1 MVVLY
6 FICCLVF
13 SQTGLIFCRC
23 IYVVT
28 VCANEKSGGHVSWG
42 HATHSHLL
50 YFIRCIV
57 FSLTVLTFRR
67 FIYVETAFFWKWWE
81 QQPHRIRRIVK
92 RLVRE
97 GRLEFIGGSWS
108 MHDEATTHY
117 HSIVDGFTW
126 GFRLVRSLNVQV
138 LIFNLGK
145 KFIFLYDITVTNQ
158 YPGKINWLRHFY

>member
-1 MVVLY
+1 MVGKYFIAISLNEIFRRNVGMVVLY

-13 SQTGLIFCRC
+13 SRTG
-23 IYVVT
+23 
-28 VCANEKSGGHVSWG
+28 
-42 HATHSHLL
+42 
-50 YFIRCIV
+50 FI
-57 FSLTVLTFRR
+57 FRR

-126 GFRLVRSLNVQV
+126 GFRLVRNLQV
-138 LIFNLGK
+138 LLHCKIVNLSK
-145 KFIFLYDITVTNQ
+145 KLTFLYDITVTNQ
-158 YPGKINWLRHFY
+158 DVGKINWLRQFY

>member
-1 MVVLY
+1 MVGKYFIAISLNEIFRRNFGMVVLY

-13 SQTGLIFCRC
+13 SLTGLIFC
-23 IYVVT
+23 
-28 VCANEKSGGHVSWG
+28 
-42 HATHSHLL
+42 
-50 YFIRCIV
+50 
-57 FSLTVLTFRR
+57 R

-138 LIFNLGK
+138 LVINPSK
-145 KFIFLYDITVTNQ
+145 KLTFLYRFKSGCRKNQ
-158 YPGKINWLRHFY
+158 LASSVLSDVLLSLKIIQCAFYK